1 MNKFIKGSLIFLS
14 GAGVG
19 SVITYFVTKRIV
31 EKDKNNEIEIIRNH
45 YKDRFR
51 DYIDSKYEH
60 KPIKMKEDK
69 PVDIPKKEVRAVEP
83 NVVLRVSNEQID
95 YTKAFKKEQKVEE
108 KKEEKSEEP
117 EYYYEIE
124 TDDVGG
130 TGNDSEYLTYYTG
143 SGDLVETMTGD
154 IVSIVD
160 ALGPDGNDV
169 LDDRPD
175 EDTFYWRNDLL
186 GLDYEID
193 CVNEAYISHEIE
205 ND

>member
-1 MNKFIKGSLIFLS
+1 MNKFVKGSLIFLS
-14 GAGVG
+14 GAGLG
-19 SVITYFVTKRIV
+19 SVVTYFVTKRIV
-31 EKDKNNEIEIIRNH
+31 ENDKNNEIEILRNH
-45 YKDRFR
+45 YRDRFK
-51 DYIDSKYEH
+51 DYFDSKYER
-60 KPIKMKEDK
+60 KPIEKEEK
-69 PVDIPKKEVRAVEP
+69 PVDIPKKEIRTVEP
-83 NVVLRVSNEQID
+83 NVVLRVSNEQVD
-95 YTKAFKKEQKVEE
+95 YTKAFKKEKKAEE

-124 TDDVGG
+124 TDDIGS
-130 TGNDSEYLTYYTG
+130 TGNDSEYLTYYAN
-143 SGDLVETMTGD
+143 SGDLVDTMTGD
-154 IVSIVD
+154 IVSIAD